1 MSWLILTNLHKLSHL
16 FQKPELLS
24 TVKKIKDIS
33 GQSLTQIKNWLSAN
47 ETFDLGLVL
56 EFKEA
61 ERVKGVLAN
70 IGVDSTVEKITDD
83 E

>member
-1 MSWLILTNLHKLSHL
+1 MSWLILTYLHQLSHL